1 MIPSISIFQARDNTS
16 QANIL
21 GTSNMDLQGTYYFP
35 GALLKIAGT
44 PLALGNQIIAWEVWM
59 AGNSDFVI
67 DYDGRFLLPGHDVML
82 VH

>member
-35 GALLKIAGT
+35 AALLKIAGT

-67 DYDGRFLLPGHDVML
+67 DYDGRFLLPGFDVMI
-82 VH
+82 VD